1 MAARAD
7 IDALTVVSEAVVL
20 RSEAAKV
27 ASARKALKIVIED
40 SDVVALGDPIRVR
53 QIIRCLVSKA
63 ARYGGERVEFRF
75 RRDGDRAKLTVA
87 DSGTGVTAGHER
99 HIFDAFHRAGTSD
112 VTTKAIGLG
121 LYVSHHLAG
130 LMGGDLIYRRSGGW
144 TLFELDLPYVSGQAV
159 SHPAAPHLDP
169 GVSAPTPATDG
180 PLVQPV

>member
-20 RSEAAKV
+20 RSEAANV
-27 ASARKALKIVIED
+27 ASARKAPKIVIED

-53 QIIRCLVSKA
+53 QIIRCLVSNA
-63 ARYGGERVEFRF
+63 ARYGGERVEIRF

-121 LYVSHHLAG
+121 LYVSHHLAA
-130 LMGGDLIYRRSGGW
+130 LMGGDLTYRRSGGW
-144 TLFELDLPYVSGQAV
+144 TLFELDLPNVSGQATD
-159 SHPAAPHLDP
+159 PPTAPHLDP
-169 GVSAPTPATDG
+169 GVNAPATDG